1 MGVCYEDKSS
11 ENLNINNNKTENI
24 IKVKSFIK
32 PSITSE
38 KIEKVKEDKSLK
50 ISNIYTNK
58 TLKSKE
64 EPKKYDKNN
73 DFNLKN
79 SLNSRY
85 ILKQIFSILDEKKKL
100 SLIKYNKFYNKLF
113 EINIEHYKSM
123 SGRIKIG
130 EKNGF
135 GKEYE
140 LNKMTLVFKG
150 YYLNGKKNG
159 KGKEYKNDILIFEG
173 EFLNGE
179 KWKRN

>member
-1 MGVCYEDKSS
+1 
-11 ENLNINNNKTENI
+11 
-24 IKVKSFIK
+24 
-32 PSITSE
+32 
-38 KIEKVKEDKSLK
+38 
-50 ISNIYTNK
+50 
-58 TLKSKE
+58 
-64 EPKKYDKNN
+64 
-73 DFNLKN
+73 
-79 SLNSRY
+79 
-85 ILKQIFSILDEKKKL
+85 
-100 SLIKYNKFYNKLF
+100 
-113 EINIEHYKSM
+113 M